1 VSAAP
6 TRKLQVYVAAAAVG
20 SVAGL
25 ALGLPQLV
33 ALAAPFAVYVAV
45 GLVLGRKPQLAITAA
60 VPRRRALE
68 DEPVAVTV
76 SLTAHS
82 SVDGLELE
90 LAPGAGVGVAG
101 APLSWPRR
109 LAAGGLCELDFELC
123 ASRWGAYELGSLGAQ
138 ATDQFG
144 LIRYELSGVT
154 LGWLRAF
161 PSRDT
166 LRLLLAPLEL
176 QATTGSRTARDRGEG
191 IEFAENRPFF
201 SGDRLRRIN
210 WRVTAR
216 RGTPYVS
223 ERHPERNA
231 DVILFLDTFAE
242 VSGTEGRGTL
252 ASAVRAATSLAAAYL
267 ARKDR
272 VGVVG
277 FGGMLIG
284 VRPRLGLEQLY
295 RIIDSLLG
303 SEVVF
308 SYAHKDVSFVPR
320 RMLPPKALIVGI
332 SPLLDERYINAL
344 LDLRARGFDLAL
356 IEVSPEPFAAPNAG
370 RSGEIAYRL
379 WLLQREAL
387 RTRLRE
393 LGAPVARWRD
403 DEPLQV
409 PLATTAEVKRRL
421 RRPLAA

>member
-1 VSAAP
+1 MSP
-6 TRKLQVYVAAAAVG
+6 TRKLQLYVAAAAVG

-45 GLVLGRKPQLAITAA
+45 GLVLGRKPQLTIEATVA
-60 VPRRRALE
+60 RRRALE
-68 DEPVAVTV
+68 DEPVLVTV
-76 SLTAHS
+76 TLTAAS
-82 SVDGLELE
+82 AVDGLQLE
-90 LAPGAGVGVAG
+90 LVPGAGVTVAD
-101 APLSWPRR
+101 APLSWPSR
-109 LAAGGLCELDFELC
+109 LAADGLCDVEFELR
-123 ASRWGAYELGSLGAQ
+123 AGRWGAYELGSLGAA
-138 ATDQFG
+138 ATDRFG
-144 LIRYELSGVT
+144 LIRYELTAVT
-154 LGWLRAF
+154 LGWLKAF

-166 LRLLLAPLEL
+166 LRLLLAPREL

-191 IEFAENRPFF
+191 IEFAENRPFVP
-201 SGDRLRRIN
+201 GDRLRRIN

-242 VSGTEGRGTL
+242 VGGADGRGTL
-252 ASAVRAATSLAAAYL
+252 ALAVRAATSLAAAYL

-277 FGGMLIG
+277 FGGTLIG
-284 VRPRLGLEQLY
+284 VRPRLGVEQLY

-303 SEVVF
+303 SSVVF

-320 RMLPPKALIVGI
+320 RMLPPKALVVGI
-332 SPLLDERYINAL
+332 SPLLDDRYINAL
-344 LDLRARGFDLAL
+344 LDLRARGFDLAV
-356 IEVSPEPFAAPNAG
+356 IEVSPEPFAPPGAG
-370 RSGEIAYRL
+370 RSGEIAHRL

-393 LGAPVARWRD
+393 LGAPVARWCD

-409 PLATTAEVKRRL
+409 PLAVTAEVKRRL
-421 RRPLAA
+421 RRPVAA

>member
-1 VSAAP
+1 VRAAP

-45 GLVLGRKPQLAITAA
+45 GLVLTLEPKLTIEVT
-60 VPRRRALE
+60 VPRRRSLE
-68 DEPVAVTV
+68 DEPVPACVTLMAG
-76 SLTAHS
+76 SA
-82 SVDGLELE
+82 VDGLQLE
-90 LAPGAGVGVAG
+90 LALAAGVDAAG
-101 APLSWPRR
+101 APLSSPRR
-109 LAAGGLCELDFELC
+109 LAAGGLCEVDFELR
-123 ASRWGAYELGSLGAQ
+123 ASRWGVYDLGSLRAW
-138 ATDQFG
+138 ATDRFG
-144 LIRYELSGVT
+144 LIRYELPGVA
-154 LGWLRAF
+154 LGRLRAL
-161 PSRDT
+161 PSRET
-166 LRLLLAPLEL
+166 LRTLLAPLEL

-191 IEFAENRPFF
+191 IEFAENRPFL

-210 WRVTAR
+210 WRLTAR
-216 RGTPYVS
+216 RGTPFVS

-242 VSGTEGRGTL
+242 AEGTGGGGTL
-252 ASAVRAATSLAAAYL
+252 ALAVRAATSLAAAYL

-272 VGVVG
+272 VGAVG
-277 FGGMLIG
+277 FGGTLIG

-295 RIIDSLLG
+295 RIIDALLG

-308 SYAHKDVSFVPR
+308 SYAQKDVSFVPR
-320 RMLPPKALIVGI
+320 RMLPPKALIIGI
-332 SPLLDERYINAL
+332 SPLLDDRYINAL
-344 LDLRARGFDLAL
+344 LDLRARGFDLAVV
-356 IEVSPEPFAAPNAG
+356 EVSPEPFAEPGAG
-370 RSGEIAYRL
+370 RSGELAYRL
-379 WLLQREAL
+379 WMLQREAL

-409 PLATTAEVKRRL
+409 PLAVTSEVKRRL
-421 RRPLAA
+421 RRPVAA